1 MSASAGGRGRVRDV
15 AGHRIQ
21 RLADGWQI
29 ASSPANAL
37 HDPASLNAARLD
49 WIGAHAPSTVAS
61 TLRDAGL
68 WSLDGDPYRFDA
80 DDWWYRTTFEVE
92 PAEPGEQLWLC
103 FDGLATVADVWLN
116 GQPLLSASGMF
127 TAHERRVDANLRSTN
142 ELVIRFRALDTL
154 RAARRPRPR
163 WRAPMVEHQQLR
175 WFRTTLL
182 GRTPGWS
189 PPAAAVGLWRDV
201 RVERRRHVSVG
212 DVHLDARGD
221 GSLRIECRAAQL
233 DGVPLSR
240 AELVLE
246 RDGLEV
252 VSPLTPI
259 ADGHLGASLRV
270 PHVEQWFPHTHGP
283 SPLYTAHLRLG
294 HAHGTANVDL
304 GHIGFRTLE
313 LSTAGDDF
321 ALSVNDVPVFCRGAC
336 WTPLDVVSLDAADAS
351 LDAAFAQVVAAGMN
365 MLRVGGTMVYES
377 DAFLD
382 RCDANG
388 VLLWHDFMFA
398 NMDYPDDTDF
408 VAGVEQEARQA
419 LARLQ
424 ARPSV
429 AIICGNSEVEQQ
441 AAMWGAERSRWAP
454 ALFHERLA
462 VLSRQACPGVPY
474 WPSSA
479 HGGAF
484 PHQVSAGST
493 SYYGVGAYFGPIDDA
508 RRANVR
514 FASECLAFANVP
526 EQRSLEQS
534 VVLRGVHVQ
543 QPRWKERSPRDLGAG
558 WDFDDVRDHY
568 LAELFRVD
576 PVRLRASNHA
586 RYLELGRVATGE
598 AMSAVFAEWRRAG
611 STTRGGLVWFLR
623 DLWDGAGW
631 GVIDAAGEPK
641 AAWYYLRRALA
652 PVALFLTNERSSGLE
667 AHVVNDGASSFEA
680 ELELM
685 LIRGG
690 DVRIA
695 QATRRIDVPA
705 RGTVA
710 HNAISLFDG
719 FHDLSYAYRFGPPS
733 HDLVVATLTTPHG
746 ATRAVHFVDHLP
758 SAVEPSVGLEAHLL
772 ATDGGAYDV
781 VVRTRRFAQS
791 VHVELDGFV
800 ADDNYFHLC
809 PGEARRA
816 TLRPVA
822 RRPDHTAAGAAA
834 PRGAVRALNS
844 EATVTLVASAS

>member
-1 MSASAGGRGRVRDV
+1 MSAAAGGRGRVRDV
-15 AGHRIQ
+15 AGHRIL
-21 RLADGWQI
+21 RLADGWQV

-37 HDPASLNAARLD
+37 DNPAALQAARLE
-49 WIGAHAPSTVAS
+49 WLGARAPSTVAS

-68 WSLDGDPYRFDA
+68 WSLDGDAYRFDA

-92 PAEPGEQLWLC
+92 AAEPDEQLWLC

-127 TAHERRVDANLRSTN
+127 TAHECRVDANLRSTN
-142 ELVIRFRALDTL
+142 ELVIRFRALDAL

-189 PPAAAVGLWRDV
+189 PPAAAVGPWRGV
-201 RVERRRHVSVG
+201 RIERRRHVSVG

-221 GSLRIECRAAQL
+221 GLLRVECRASRL
-233 DGVPLSR
+233 DGAPLSG

-246 RDGLEV
+246 REGRELCT
-252 VSPLTPI
+252 PLSVL
-259 ADGHLGASLRV
+259 ADGHHGASLHV
-270 PHVEQWFPHTHGP
+270 PRVEQWFPHTHGP
-283 SPLYTAHLRLG
+283 SPLYSTRLRLG
-294 HAHGTANVDL
+294 HGDGTTDVDL
-304 GHIGFRTLE
+304 GKIGFRTVE
-313 LSTAGDDF
+313 LSTADDDF
-321 ALSVNDVPVFCRGAC
+321 EVRVNNVPVFCRGAC
-336 WTPLDVVSLDAADAS
+336 WTPLDVVSLDATDAS

-398 NMDYPDDTDF
+398 NMDYPDDADF
-408 VAGVEQEARQA
+408 VASVEREARQA

-462 VLSRQACPGVPY
+462 ALSREACPSVPY

-479 HGGAF
+479 HGGTF
-484 PHQVSAGST
+484 PHQVNAGST
-493 SYYGVGAYFGPIDDA
+493 SYYGVGAYFGPVDDA

-526 EQRSLEQS
+526 EERSLDRS

-543 QPRWKERSPRDLGAG
+543 QPIWKERSPRDLGAG

-576 PVRLRASNHA
+576 PVRLRASNHR

-598 AMSAVFAEWRRAG
+598 AMSAAFAEWRRAG
-611 STTRGGLVWFLR
+611 SATRGALIWFLR

-631 GVIDAAGEPK
+631 GVVDATGEPK

-652 PVALFLTNERSSGLE
+652 PVALFLTNERCSGLE
-667 AHVVNDGASSFEA
+667 AHVVNDGASDLDA
-680 ELELM
+680 ELELV

-690 DVRIA
+690 DIRVAQASRRIA
-695 QATRRIDVPA
+695 VPA
-705 RGTVA
+705 RGAVVC
-710 HNAISLFDG
+710 NAMSLFDG
-719 FHDLSYAYRFGPPS
+719 FHDLSYAYRFGPAS
-733 HDLVVATLTTPHG
+733 HDLVAATLTTPRG
-746 ATRAVHFVDHLP
+746 KTRAVHFVDHLP
-758 SAVEPSVGLEAHLL
+758 STVEPSVGLEAELRE
-772 ATDGGAYDV
+772 TNSGAYEV
-781 VVRTRRFAQS
+781 VVRTQRFAQS
-791 VHVELDGFV
+791 VHLELDGFV

-809 PGEARRA
+809 PGEERRV
-816 TLRPVA
+816 TLRRHADYSAA
-822 RRPDHTAAGAAA
+822 RQAAA
-834 PRGAVRALNS
+834 RGAVRALNS
-844 EATVTLVASAS
+844 AATVTLVASMS